1 MEEMSFF
8 DTADRELT
16 SRLTSDCMAV
26 YSYLSGFIGLSRS
39 GLRSDVLSFFLR
51 SGAVT
56 IFRRE
61 PRKETSASIYT
72 STPYLFI

>member
-1 MEEMSFF
+1 MSFF

-26 YSYLSGFIGLSRS
+26 YSYLS
-39 GLRSDVLSFFLR
+39 DVLTFFLR

-56 IFRRE
+56 IFRR
-61 PRKETSASIYT
+61 TWAYSSI
-72 STPYLFI
+72 